1 VSVLPSLQCTAGHVQ
16 LRLHRSGNPFGK
28 PFLLRWL
35 LWWFLFELQPLNRR
49 WILAISF
56 VAIGIALAFL
66 IYTLVPKE
74 SPPPSL
80 PENMVSA
87 LPAGLLTEGGGVFYT
102 DYSLLRQT
110 FSPTATGSEALVQ
123 FGQVSSPYDLGS
135 SLFRIFWLPDLAEK
149 LKLDWS
155 TLEAVAWS
163 PLIPLEIAK
172 GSFDAPT
179 LDRALINSGYTA
191 RLVGTTTYYDSTPSA
206 ESELASLGQVVL
218 QPPYMVMEHFY
229 TGPDLKV
236 HREEVLMG
244 LQGEGSRIVDSE
256 TWKALAANLQDLPS
270 FFIGPAPV
278 APGVEA
284 LAALDPNS
292 GEIPST
298 PSVQARAKLLL
309 GPDFL
314 DFAAFPDLNQK
325 GKLTFLLR
333 YKDEASA
340 QADLAKIEP
349 AMADSYSAVFRGE
362 TFLTLLGK
370 PQVTVEKNLL
380 RVVVQANTGVKM
392 IQAMVQGGDFG
403 FLYKVVAE

>member
-1 VSVLPSLQCTAGHVQ
+1 M
-16 LRLHRSGNPFGK
+16 LRL
-28 PFLLRWL
+28 LLRWL
-35 LWWFLFELQPLNRR
+35 LLKLQPLNRR

-56 VAIGIALAFL
+56 VAVGIALAFL

-74 SPPPSL
+74 TPPPPL
-80 PENMVSA
+80 PDSMVSA

-123 FGQVSSPYDLGS
+123 FGQESSPYDLGS
-135 SLFRIFWLPDLAEK
+135 SLFRLFWLPDLAEK
-149 LKLDWS
+149 LKLDWR

-163 PLIPLEIAK
+163 PMAPLEIAK
-172 GSFDAPT
+172 GSFDALT
-179 LDRALINSGYTA
+179 LDRAFLNSGYTA
-191 RLVGTTTYYDSTPSA
+191 RLVGTTTYYDSALSA

-218 QPPYMVMEHFY
+218 QPPYLVMEHFY
-229 TGPDLKV
+229 TGPDTKV
-236 HREEVLMG
+236 HREEVVKG
-244 LQGEGSRIVDSE
+244 LQGEESRIVDSE
-256 TWKALAANLQDLPS
+256 TWKMLAANLKDLPS
-270 FFIGPAPV
+270 FFIGPAPA

-284 LAALDPNS
+284 LVALDPNS
-292 GEIPST
+292 GEMPST
-298 PSVQARAKLLL
+298 PSAQARAKLLL

-314 DFAAFPDLNQK
+314 DFAAFPDLSQK

-349 AMADSYSAVFRGE
+349 AMATSYSAVFRGE

-392 IQAMVQGGDFG
+392 IQAMVQGGDYG